1 MIDKEFD
8 EKCLQKRTRTS
19 EPSVKIIR
27 DEKSKQQIAN
37 QHNENSKYFLEGA
50 KNLLNTNTP
59 LLAVVMGYFAM
70 EHKANQ
76 LLALTNY
83 DVESH
88 ICTQIGL
95 SRLIGRRDLAKQ
107 LSNIFDM
114 RINLNYRM
122 LLKKG
127 EEEKANAGKVI
138 NGVIIPFVSELD
150 NLIGEKDNHYNT
162 SQIDFN
168 KK

>member
-8 EKCLQKRTRTS
+8 EKCLQERTIIS
-19 EPSVKIIR
+19 KPSVKIIR
-27 DEKSKQQIAN
+27 DERSKQQIADK
-37 QHNENSKYFLEGA
+37 HNENSEYFLEGA

-59 LLAVVMGYFAM
+59 LLSVVVGYFAM

-76 LLALTNY
+76 LLALNNY
-83 DVESH
+83 DIESH

-95 SRLIGRRDLAKQ
+95 SRIIGRRDLAKQ
-107 LSNIFDM
+107 LSKIFNI

-127 EEEKANAGKVI
+127 EEEKANAEKVVNETI
-138 NGVIIPFVSELD
+138 VPFISEID
-150 NLIGEKDNHYNT
+150 KLIGEKSGN
-162 SQIDFN
+162 
-168 KK
+168 

>member
-8 EKCLQKRTRTS
+8 EKCLQKRTATS
-19 EPSVKIIR
+19 GPSVKIIQ
-27 DEKSKQQIAN
+27 DEKIKNQIAG

-59 LLAVVMGYFAM
+59 LLAVVIGYFAM

-76 LLALTNY
+76 LLALNNY

-95 SRLIGRRDLAKQ
+95 SRIIGRGDLAKQ

-114 RINLNYRM
+114 RLNLNYRM

-127 EEEKANAGKVI
+127 EEEKANAEKV
-138 NGVIIPFVSELD
+138 VDETIIPFISELD
-150 NLIGEKDNHYNT
+150 KLIGEKDKH
-162 SQIDFN
+162 
-168 KK
+168 

>member
-8 EKCLQKRTRTS
+8 EKCLQERTRTS
-19 EPSVKIIR
+19 EPSVKIVR
-27 DEKSKQQIAN
+27 DEKIKHQIAD

-50 KNLLNTNTP
+50 KNLLNSTTP
-59 LLAVVMGYFAM
+59 LLAVVIGYFAM

-76 LLALTNY
+76 LLALKNY

-95 SRLIGRRDLAKQ
+95 SRVIGKGDLAKQ
-107 LSNIFDM
+107 LSNIYKM
-114 RINLNYRM
+114 RENLNYRM

-127 EEEKANAGKVI
+127 EEEKANAEKVV
-138 NGVIIPFVSELD
+138 NGIIIPFISEID
-150 NLIGEKDNHYNT
+150 KLIEEKSGH
-162 SQIDFN
+162 
-168 KK
+168 

>member
-8 EKCLQKRTRTS
+8 EKCLQERAITS
-19 EPSVKIIR
+19 KPSVKIIR
-27 DEKSKQQIAN
+27 DEKIKHQIAD
-37 QHNENSKYFLEGA
+37 QHNGNSRYFLEGA

-59 LLAVVMGYFAM
+59 LLAVVVGYFAM

-76 LLALTNY
+76 LLALNNY
-83 DVESH
+83 DIESH

-95 SRLIGRRDLAKQ
+95 SRIIGRRDLAKQ
-107 LSNIFDM
+107 LSNIFNM

-127 EEEKANAGKVI
+127 EEEKANAERVVNETI
-138 NGVIIPFVSELD
+138 APFISEID
-150 NLIGEKDNHYNT
+150 KLIGEKSSH
-162 SQIDFN
+162 
-168 KK
+168 